1 MFKDTKEGETH
12 SYNDGCGE
20 PAHNPKLPQNIEK
33 LFDKEF
39 PLIRE
44 TGIEEAEGVF
54 FNKDDSDRV
63 KSFIATI
70 LDEER
75 KLIAK
80 IVRDEVTKYVQEA
93 VKNPKSDNYIYAE
106 NIPLSRLDDIIN
118 IIKEDDTI

>member
-1 MFKDTKEGETH
+1 M
-12 SYNDGCGE
+12 
-20 PAHNPKLPQNIEK
+20 PKLPQHIEEK
-33 LFDKEF
+33 FDKEF

-118 IIKEDDTI
+118 LIKEDDTI